1 MLPEA
6 QDRPQRIADSKQAL
20 QRRILVLDGAMGT
33 LLQAQN
39 LKAADFGGPELEG
52 CNENLSLTRPDL
64 IQRIHAQY
72 FAAGA
77 DITETNTFG
86 GTPLVLGEYGLAEKA
101 REINARHAQL
111 ARRAAEAY
119 PCGFGRPG

>member
-6 QDRPQRIADSKQAL
+6 QDRPQRIAELKQTL

-64 IQRIHAQY
+64 IQRIHAEY

-77 DITETNTFG
+77 DITETKDRKSTRLNSSHITISYAVF
-86 GTPLVLGEYGLAEKA
+86 
-101 REINARHAQL
+101 
-111 ARRAAEAY
+111 
-119 PCGFGRPG
+119 